1 MSSPQIMAIELL
13 SGGLGS
19 TLAAKLMLEEG
30 IEVYAIN
37 FTSPFCTCTPKST
50 GCAAAV
56 SAVKELGDITLKR
69 VALKDEYLEIVR
81 NPHHGYGAGMNPC
94 IDCRILKI
102 KKAKEYMKQI
112 DASFLFTGEV
122 LGQRPMS
129 QYRRAL
135 EIIDKESGALGYIL
149 RPLSAAHFKPTIPE
163 QKGWV
168 DRSRLLGISGRS
180 RKIQITLAAEKV

>member
-1 MSSPQIMAIELL
+1 MAIELL

-112 DASFLFTGEV
+112 
-122 LGQRPMS
+122 
-129 QYRRAL
+129 
-135 EIIDKESGALGYIL
+135 
-149 RPLSAAHFKPTIPE
+149 
-163 QKGWV
+163 
-168 DRSRLLGISGRS
+168 
-180 RKIQITLAAEKV
+180 